1 MWVCTDGTCYGLVS
15 VWSGLVWYG
24 LGTLLPTEHDD
35 IAVERRGL
43 LRTPHRANTSSDYR
57 APSLPSLR
65 SFGPGAFLFLAG
77 TPLAAK

>member
-1 MWVCTDGTCYGLVS
+1 MHRWDLL
-15 VWSGLVWYG
+15 WHG
-24 LGTLLPTEHDD
+24 LGPVRSGPSWPGLGSLLPTGHDD

-43 LRTPHRANTSSDYR
+43 LRTPHRANASSDYR